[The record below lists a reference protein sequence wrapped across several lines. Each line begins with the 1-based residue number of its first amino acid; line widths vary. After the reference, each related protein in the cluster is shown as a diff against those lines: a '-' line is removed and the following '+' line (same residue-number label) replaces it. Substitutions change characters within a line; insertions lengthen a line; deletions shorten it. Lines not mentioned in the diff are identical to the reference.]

1 MTKTTAIPASPTAK
15 IAQSAAA
22 SNGSPARVPTRA
34 ANAATV
40 QTKGIMRA
48 RSLRVH
54 ARAERLR
61 PE

>member
-1 MTKTTAIPASPTAK
+1 MKTTIAPAIPTAK
-15 IAQSAAA
+15 IAQSAFA
-22 SNGSPARVPTRA
+22 SKGSPARVPTRA

-48 RSLRVH
+48 RSLRVQ

-61 PE
+61 PA